1 LAEDNLPDALLVR
14 EAIKLENLPLEVHVA
29 SDGERAVD
37 WIAKVE
43 RGDPDVPRPH
53 VFLLDLNLPRVDGF
67 EILRRIRAS
76 EKCKNVAVLV
86 VTSSDSAAD
95 RETAAKLGAGYF
107 RKPTSLEEFL
117 KIGSVLRRFLE
128 EKGLLPKGT

>member
-29 SDGERAVD
+29 ADGERAVD

-43 RGDPDVPRPH
+43 RGDGDVPRPQ
-53 VFLLDLNLPRVDGF
+53 VCLLDLNLPKVDGF

-76 EKCKNVAVLV
+76 EKCKDIAVLV

-95 RETAAKLGAGYF
+95 RALAAKLGAGYF

-117 KIGSVLRRFLE
+117 KIGPVLRRFLE
-128 EKGLLPKGT
+128 DNGLL

>member
-14 EAIKLENLPLEVHVA
+14 EAIRLEKLPLEVHVA

-37 WIAKVE
+37 WIVKME
-43 RGDPDVPRPH
+43 RGDPDVPCPH

-76 EKCKNVAVLV
+76 EKCKDVAVLV

-95 RETAAKLGAGYF
+95 REMAAKLGAGYF

-128 EKGLLPKGT
+128 EKGLL